1 MKKAMR
7 AALVPL
13 AMMVPVGGA
22 MAQDDLVGRLLAKAD
37 ELSRNDGYRPTGW
50 TRSGDLKQGER
61 AELAVKLTGGKS
73 YKLVGACDG
82 DCKDMDIQIVDLNGQ
97 EVDRDELDDDFPI
110 VHVPQ
115 SGNYTVRVIMASCS
129 ASPCAYGVRAY
140 AK

>member
-1 MKKAMR
+1 MR

-13 AMMVPVGGA
+13 AMIVPVGSA
-22 MAQDDLVGRLLAKAD
+22 MAQDGLVEQLLAKAD
-37 ELSRNDGYRPTGW
+37 ELFRNEGYRSTGW
-50 TRSGDLKQGER
+50 TRTGELKQGER
-61 AELAVKLTGGKS
+61 TELAVKLTGGKA
-73 YKLVGACDG
+73 YQLVGACDG
-82 DCKDMDIQIVDLNGQ
+82 DCKDMDIQIVDLNGR
-97 EVDRDELDDDFPI
+97 EVDRDEQEDDFPI